1 MAELHPER
9 AARYCLKLTKTTTF
23 PVDTIKVANAL
34 GLIVYSRGAED
45 DPYPYS
51 GRLCLREKCE
61 IEFNQ
66 AEHIVRQR
74 TIVAHLLG
82 HCLLGHENAP
92 PEEGAFYARTEP
104 FEKAAMLFAKE
115 LVMPAEEVRRVWNE
129 YTGESVGR
137 MSTRFGVSCDAF
149 GYRLLELRLV

>member
-34 GLIVYSRGAED
+34 GLLVYSRGAED

-51 GRLCLREKCE
+51 GRLCLREKCV

-66 AEHIVRQR
+66 AEHTVRQR
-74 TIVAHLLG
+74 TIVAHILG
-82 HCLLGHENAP
+82 HCLLGHENTP

-104 FEKAAMLFAKE
+104 FEKAAMMFARE
-115 LVMPAEEVRRVWNE
+115 LVMPAEEVRRVWFK
-129 YTGESVGR
+129 YTSESPEK
-137 MSTRFGVSCDAF
+137 MSERFGVSYDTF
-149 GYRLLELRLV
+149 GYRLWNLRLV